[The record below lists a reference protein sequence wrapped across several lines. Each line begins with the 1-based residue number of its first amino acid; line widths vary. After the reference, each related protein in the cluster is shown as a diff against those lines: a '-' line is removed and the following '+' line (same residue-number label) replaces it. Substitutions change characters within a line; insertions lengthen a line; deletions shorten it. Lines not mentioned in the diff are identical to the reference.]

1 MVSMKTPQPV
11 TVVTVPDPHNPTR
24 LLRPSA
30 VAARIG
36 LSIPTI
42 WRLRRRG
49 DFPAPIRLSV
59 GAIAFREA
67 DIEAWIKQRAARF
80 GEPAETV

>member
-1 MVSMKTPQPV
+1 MKTKTPV
-11 TVVTVPDPHNPTR
+11 TVLTVPDSHTPTR

-49 DFPAPIRLSV
+49 DFPAPIQLSV
-59 GAIAFREA
+59 GAIAFREQ
-67 DIEAWIKQRAARF
+67 DVERWIAARAARL
-80 GEPAETV
+80 ERMPETV